1 MGIFPVIFGTLG
13 ILFLF
18 NASNANTFYLFP
30 VLLGAGCQ
38 EGQFFEKLDWVCKKS
53 RYGKPVKCLVE
64 AGIFLIGI
72 SLRTNYNYFGIVDG
86 ILALSL
92 AALTGDLLIRIP
104 VVSGILR
111 FLGKHSGN
119 MFLIHNQIYSY
130 YFVGLIYGCGHWL
143 LVFGMLVAV
152 SLGCS
157 VAMEA
162 IKDLIHYRTWME
174 KVGNNFCN
182 KQKLWY
188 NNYERE
194 MKEL

>member
-1 MGIFPVIFGTLG
+1 MQK
-13 ILFLF
+13 
-18 NASNANTFYLFP
+18 A
-30 VLLGAGCQ
+30 VLHRKEATA
-38 EGQFFEKLDWVCKKS
+38 EEFRFFRLW
-53 RYGKPVKCLVE
+53 LV
-64 AGIFLIGI
+64 
-72 SLRTNYNYFGIVDG
+72 V
-86 ILALSL
+86 ALH
-92 AALTGDLLIRIP
+92 INNWF
-104 VVSGILR
+104 SGPI
-111 FLGKHSGN
+111 
-119 MFLIHNQIYSY
+119 
-130 YFVGLIYGCGHWL
+130 LIYGCGHWL

-162 IKDLIHYRTWME
+162 IKDFIHYRTWME

>member
-1 MGIFPVIFGTLG
+1 
-13 ILFLF
+13 
-18 NASNANTFYLFP
+18 
-30 VLLGAGCQ
+30 
-38 EGQFFEKLDWVCKKS
+38 
-53 RYGKPVKCLVE
+53 
-64 AGIFLIGI
+64 
-72 SLRTNYNYFGIVDG
+72 
-86 ILALSL
+86 
-92 AALTGDLLIRIP
+92 
-104 VVSGILR
+104 
-111 FLGKHSGN
+111 

-162 IKDLIHYRTWME
+162 IKDFIHYRTWME